1 MSDQI
6 DTGRR
11 GLLTGVAMAGA
22 AAGAAGILAGAT
34 SIREAHAQMLDTGIS
49 ENSVLAK
56 IRKAGVLKA
65 GYAQTGP
72 WFYKDAKTGEL
83 GGIYK
88 DCVEKLKAEGVTV
101 VALEVTPEA
110 IPMPQF
116 IWPKPCA
123 IVFGNEVNGVGDSV
137 LKRVD
142 AVVKIPMHGHKNTIN
157 VATAFGVVL
166 YAILA
171 QWEAL

>member
-1 MSDQI
+1 MSDLEPHYAGI
-6 DTGRR
+6 PSADLPNIPRNPVHVVLDNLRSAYNVGSIFRTSD
-11 GLLTGVAMAGA
+11 AGA
-22 AAGAAGILAGAT
+22 VAHMHLCGMTAHPPHIKLEKTALGAYEYI
-34 SIREAHAQMLDTGIS
+34 
-49 ENSVLAK
+49 
-56 IRKAGVLKA
+56 
-65 GYAQTGP
+65 P
-72 WFYKDAKTGEL
+72 WTYYERS
-83 GGIYK
+83 K
-88 DCVEKLKAEGVTV
+88 DCVEKLKAEGVFV

-116 IWPKPCA
+116 TWPKPCA